1 MLKFGEQRG
10 ADQFFLLITLQRDSI
25 QTIKRN
31 LPFAST
37 KTIFTALETEKRIG
51 ATDVLKQEL
60 FKRLQNGDFI
70 VITKTGTP
78 GTVESKSRNHV
89 KIIGTDGQHIPGDFS
104 FRDITIPNVGKVTF
118 NKKQETTKE

>member
-10 ADQFFLLITLQRDSI
+10 ADQFFLLITLQRDGI
-25 QTIKRN
+25 QTIKKN

-51 ATDVLKQEL
+51 AIKILKQEL
-60 FKRLQNGDFI
+60 FKRLQKDDFI
-70 VITKTGTP
+70 VITATGTP
-78 GTVESKSRNHV
+78 GTVESKSRNHI

-118 NKKQETTKE
+118 STKTGENKK